1 MSVIIEIQGT
11 PIEFPS
17 TGESPNWAP
26 AVIQFAQSVEGALS
40 LVVNASDVPPQVQF
54 ISRDGITAFRTI
66 QNLEFD
72 SGVVRAAYINYSL
85 FFRENPENTGVVTS
99 ESGTMTLLYNGTT
112 WSLIREFVGEATV
125 NNVLT
130 EFDVNE
136 SGQVRIKTGTL
147 VDYSEAKISFS
158 AKTLPQDQ

>member
-54 ISRDGITAFRTI
+54 ISRDGTTEFRTI
-66 QNLEFD
+66 KNLEFD

-85 FFRENPENTGVVTS
+85 FFRQNTGTIAS
-99 ESGTMTLLYNGTT
+99 ESGTMTLLYDGTI
-112 WSLIREFVGEATV
+112 WQLMREFVGEATV
-125 NNVLT
+125 NGVLT
-130 EFDVNE
+130 EFDVNA
-136 SGQVRIKTGTL
+136 SGQVRIRTGSL
-147 VDYSEAKISFS
+147 VGYSEAKISFS

>member
-26 AVIQFAQSVEGALS
+26 AVIQFAQSVEAALS

-54 ISRDGITAFRTI
+54 ISRDGDTGFRTI
-66 QNLEFD
+66 KNLEFD

-85 FFRENPENTGVVTS
+85 FFRENAGDITS
-99 ESGTMTLLYNGTT
+99 ESGTMTLLYDGTI
-112 WSLIREFVGEATV
+112 WQLIREFVGEATV
-125 NNVLT
+125 NSVLT

-136 SGQVRIKTGTL
+136 SGQVIIKTGSL